1 MHAIL
6 ANGAAVSRV
15 GTAQVAWEANG
26 CNVPVL
32 VACQT
37 HKSCERVQTD
47 SIVHN
52 EIGKNHFHLLFEI
65 CVEIINDDKKINF
78 V

>member
-1 MHAIL
+1 MIQVSKVFLGVHAIL

-15 GTAQVAWEANG
+15 GTAQVAWEASG

-32 VACQT
+32 VACGT

-52 EIGKNHFHLLFEI
+52 EIGNLLFI
-65 CVEIINDDKKINF
+65 YIFKGNYA
-78 V
+78 